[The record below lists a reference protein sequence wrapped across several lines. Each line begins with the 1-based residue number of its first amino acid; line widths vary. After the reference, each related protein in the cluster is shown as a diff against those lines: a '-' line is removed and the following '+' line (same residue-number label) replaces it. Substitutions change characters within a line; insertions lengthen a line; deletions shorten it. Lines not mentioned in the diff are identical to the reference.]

1 MILNVRQGKR
11 MKIEKYALG
20 SLGTNCYLVEN
31 EETKELVIIDPAI
44 CPDYMIS
51 YVKRIGYE
59 PKAILLTHGHFDHI
73 MGIDTLRTGMVSS
86 CLCQC
91 TRSRRF

>member
-1 MILNVRQGKR
+1 

-51 YVKRIGYE
+51 YVKRSGNIE
-59 PKAILLTHGHFDHI
+59 RS
-73 MGIDTLRTGMVSS
+73 GIKSFQHVWDKL
-86 CLCQC
+86 CL
-91 TRSRRF
+91 